1 MTSPA
6 LPHSILSNSAGPR
19 TCLSCQKSFHYS
31 TDWHRLNILSPL
43 RAQVYRNLFPVAQL
57 CILPSLHTHGLL
69 AVRSSAR
76 LAGRLPLHKLLQ
88 QSPLS
93 RSQRQVSS
101 QEFMLRASTNMIA
114 LDGFT
119 PRAADN
125 DLLQTPGL
133 LMATSSWVRFKLIFA
148 RLYCHSPLTD

>member
-43 RAQVYRNLFPVAQL
+43 RAEVDRNLFPVAQL
-57 CILPSLHTHGLL
+57 CILPSLHTHTHGLL

-76 LAGRLPLHKLLQ
+76 LAGRLPVHKLRQ

-93 RSQRQVSS
+93 RSQCQVSS
-101 QEFMLRASTNMIA
+101 QEFMFRASTNMIA

-133 LMATSSWVRFKLIFA
+133 LMATSS
-148 RLYCHSPLTD
+148 